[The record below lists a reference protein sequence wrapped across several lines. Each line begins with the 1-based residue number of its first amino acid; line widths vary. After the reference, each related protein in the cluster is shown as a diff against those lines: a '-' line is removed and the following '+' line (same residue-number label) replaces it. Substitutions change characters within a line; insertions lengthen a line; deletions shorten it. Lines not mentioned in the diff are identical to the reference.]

1 MKVVYPFH
9 SLIRRNLT
17 IVERLI
23 AAAGLG
29 ALLYALM
36 HTLPVYPQYWDVV
49 IVAVVAMLTLWSPVA
64 GYFVAVLAAVYP
76 LFTVSIYLA
85 VLFLAIAVIG
95 QHLFIQNLGG
105 TLLTLASPVLGSVYL
120 AWTVPLLG
128 GLWWGPAGGALM
140 GALGAFWGMLVGAL
154 IGMQPDWLQL
164 FGVLPVVDRLPEQFA
179 SANSLE
185 TLGLLFR
192 PFAPDS
198 TSLLY
203 HLLQIASW
211 AAVGW
216 AVGMFSE
223 KDWVQFRRPR
233 AGMAVAAVGALVL
246 ALLHIVFNLWLAVP
260 VLPTAW
266 TALGLTMVCSALAV
280 VLLEFI
286 QNFFEY
292 PLPAP
297 GRAPARRAR
306 VSPPSAPTSAS
317 ADGNLSTS
325 TLQNSVETPPETE
338 DDDLIMLELD

>member
-1 MKVVYPFH
+1 MNIVYPLH

-17 IVERLI
+17 TGERLI
-23 AAAGLG
+23 AALGLG
-29 ALLYALM
+29 GLLYTLM
-36 HTLPVYPQYWDVV
+36 QSLPVYPLYWDVV
-49 IVAVVAMLTLWSPVA
+49 IVAAVFMLTLWSPVA
-64 GYFVAVLAAVYP
+64 GYFVAILAAVYP

-95 QHLFIQNLGG
+95 QHLFIHNLGG

-120 AWTVPLLG
+120 AWTIPLLG

-140 GALGAFWGMLVGAL
+140 GALGAFWGMLIGGL
-154 IGMQPDWLQL
+154 IGLPPDWLHL
-164 FGVLPVVDRLPEQFA
+164 FGVLPVVNQLPEQFG
-179 SANSLE
+179 SANSIE

-192 PFAPDS
+192 PFTPDS

-203 HLLQIASW
+203 YLLQIASW
-211 AAVGW
+211 SVVGW

-246 ALLHIVFNLWLAVP
+246 ALLHVLFNLWLGRPAIP
-260 VLPTAW
+260 GTW
-266 TALGLTMVCSALAV
+266 NALALTLVCSALAT
-280 VLLEFI
+280 VLLEFV

-297 GRAPARRAR
+297 GRPPVRRVKTLVVPPPA
-306 VSPPSAPTSAS
+306 SNGGEGP
-317 ADGNLSTS
+317 TS
-325 TLQNSVETPPETE
+325 TLQNPVEPPAQ
-338 DDDLIMLELD
+338 DDNDDLIMLELD